1 MSESLAE
8 ALRDCLVA
16 GEPAALVRVAA
27 ARGSTPREAGAAMLV
42 TAARTVGTV
51 GGGRLEW
58 EAAKAARA
66 LLDGGR
72 QAAQLEMPLGPELG
86 QCCGG
91 HVTLTVE
98 RACAATLAGLEESEA
113 AERRARPVVLVFGAG
128 HTGTALVRALS
139 LLPYETRWLDE
150 REGFP
155 GGGSCLAEIGAAPA
169 NAAYVVLTHSHGL
182 DALVASA
189 VLERGDFAY
198 LGVIGSR
205 TKRRQF
211 ERGFRATGIADAM
224 IARMTCP
231 IGGNAVHDKR
241 PEIIAALV
249 AAELVTVLAKAGQ
262 MAAVSRRGK
271 AA

>member
-1 MSESLAE
+1 MSESLAGVLRGCIASGE
-8 ALRDCLVA
+8 A
-16 GEPAALVRVAA
+16 AALVRVES

-42 TAARTVGTV
+42 TAARTSGTV

-58 EAAKAARA
+58 EATTAARA
-66 LLDGGR
+66 LLDGGQ
-72 QAAQLEMPLGPELG
+72 QAARLDMPLGPELG

-91 HVTLTVE
+91 HVTLTLQ
-98 RACAATLAGLEESEA
+98 RAGPSMLEEMEA

-139 LLPYETRWLDE
+139 LLPYDIRWIDE

-155 GGGSCLAEIGAAPA
+155 GGGNCLAEIAAAPA
-169 NAAYVVLTHSHGL
+169 DAAYVVLTHSHGL
-182 DALVASA
+182 DALICAA
-189 VLERGDFAY
+189 VLEREDFAY
-198 LGVIGSR
+198 LGVIGSK

-211 ERGFRATGIADAM
+211 ERGFRATGIADAT